1 MESEYGAEKEFE
13 TMIFNPEI
21 ELMSREDMQNL
32 QLKRLRQ
39 TVEYVYE
46 RVPMYRERLDA
57 MGVKPEDIQ
66 SLADVRKL
74 PFTVKD
80 DLRDHYP
87 YGLFAVP
94 MSEVVRI
101 HASSGTTG
109 RPTVVGYTEQDI
121 EMWSECV
128 ARLAAAGGATRED
141 IAQIS
146 FGYGLFTGAL
156 GLHQGLA
163 RLGAAVVPIS
173 SGNTERQ
180 INLMADF
187 GSTVLVATPSYAL
200 YMAEVAEKMG
210 MMDKIR
216 LRVGLFGAEGSTEEM
231 RAELE
236 RRWGIVATENY
247 GMSEL
252 VGPGVAGECT
262 EKTGMHINEDYF
274 LCEIVDPHTGEPV
287 PDGEWGELVV
297 TPLAKQALPLL
308 RYRTHDITRFL
319 TDPCPCGRTSR
330 RIQKIAGRSDDMLI
344 IRGVNVFPSQI
355 ESVLIGMEG
364 VGPHYEIVVTRKG
377 FMDQIEVKVELTD
390 AKLLD
395 AYGEL
400 EALTKKIH
408 DKLKVVL
415 QIDAKVTL
423 VSPNTL
429 KRFEGKAKR
438 VTDLRG

>member
-1 MESEYGAEKEFE
+1 
-13 TMIFNPEI
+13 MIFQPEI
-21 ELMSREDMQNL
+21 ETMGREEMRAL
-32 QLKRLRQ
+32 QLQRLQQ
-39 TVEYVYE
+39 TVRYVYE
-46 RVPMYRERLDA
+46 RVPLYRERLDA
-57 MGVKPEDIQ
+57 LKVRPEDIR
-66 SLADVRKL
+66 SLDDVRRL
-74 PFTVKD
+74 PFTTKED
-80 DLRDHYP
+80 FRANYP

-94 MSEVVRI
+94 MKDIVRI

-109 RPTVVGYTEQDI
+109 QPTVVGYTEQDI
-121 EMWSECV
+121 DMWATCV
-128 ARLAAAGGATRED
+128 ARLCAAGGATRED

-156 GLHQGLA
+156 GLHFGLA
-163 RLGAAVVPIS
+163 KLGAAVVPIS

-180 INLMADF
+180 IQLMADF

-200 YMAEVAEKMG
+200 YMAEVAERMG
-210 MMDKIR
+210 MMDKIQ

-252 VGPGVAGECT
+252 IGPGVSGDCT
-262 EKTGMHINEDYF
+262 EKCGMHINEDYF
-274 LCEIVDPHTGEPV
+274 LCEVVDPATGDPV

-297 TPLAKQALPLL
+297 TPLKKQALPLL
-308 RYRTHDITRFL
+308 RYRTHDITRL
-319 TDPCPCGRTSR
+319 LPGPCKCGRTTTR
-330 RIQKIAGRSDDMLI
+330 MQKIAGRTDDMLI

-355 ESVLIGMEG
+355 EGVLIGMEG
-364 VGPHYEIVVTRKG
+364 IGPHYEIVVTKKG
-377 FMDQIEVKVELTD
+377 YMDQIEVKVELVD
-390 AKLLD
+390 AGLLNS
-395 AYGEL
+395 YGEL
-400 EALTKKIH
+400 EALTRRIH
-408 DKLKVVL
+408 DRLKVVL

-438 VTDLRG
+438 VTDLR

>member
-1 MESEYGAEKEFE
+1 
-13 TMIFNPEI
+13 MIYQPEI
-21 ELMSREDMQNL
+21 ETMGRAEMEAL
-32 QLKRLRQ
+32 QLKRLQ
-39 TVEYVYE
+39 ETVAYVYE
-46 RVPMYRERLDA
+46 RVPMYKERLDA
-57 MGVKPEDIQ
+57 LRVKPEDIQ
-66 SLADVRKL
+66 SLDDIRRL

-87 YGLFAVP
+87 YDLFAVP
-94 MSEVVRI
+94 MKEIVRI

-109 RPTVVGYTEQDI
+109 RPTVVGYTRDDI
-121 EMWSECV
+121 EMWSTCV
-128 ARLAAAGGATRED
+128 ARLAAAGGATDED

-156 GLHQGLA
+156 GLHQGLSKI
-163 RLGAAVVPIS
+163 GAAVIPIS

-187 GSTVLVATPSYAL
+187 GTTLLGATPSYAL
-200 YMAEVAEKMG
+200 YMAEVAERMG
-210 MMDKIR
+210 MMDKIK
-216 LRVGLFGAEGSTEEM
+216 LRTGLFGAEGSTEEM
-231 RAELE
+231 RRELE
-236 RRWGIVATENY
+236 RRWHITATENY

-252 VGPGVAGECT
+252 VGPGVSGECT
-262 EKTGMHINEDYF
+262 EKCGMHINEDYF
-274 LCEIVDPHTGEPV
+274 YCEVVDPETGEPV
-287 PDGEWGELVV
+287 PEGEWGELVV
-297 TPLAKQALPLL
+297 TPLKKQALPLL
-308 RYRTHDITRFL
+308 RYRTHDITRL
-319 TDPCPCGRTSR
+319 IKEPCKCGRTTIR
-330 RIQKIAGRSDDMLI
+330 MQKIAGRSDDMLI

-355 ESVLIGMEG
+355 ESALIGMEG
-364 VGPHYEIVVTRKG
+364 IGPHYEIVVTKKG

-390 AKLLD
+390 ASLLE

-400 EALTKKIH
+400 EALTRKIH

-438 VTDLRG
+438 VTDLR